1 MRKGNASF
9 TFVLLA
15 VALAVVGAACSSGS
29 PNKPTPSGGASAS
42 ASPQAGGTLTLT
54 AQDDLTSLDNSQ
66 AVSPIDY
73 EMTAGALYEG
83 MYHMNHDGQVE
94 PGIAD
99 GMPQV
104 SSDGLTYTIH
114 LKHGAMFAGP
124 NFTPREVTATDAAY
138 GLTRALDPNTKPA
151 PSWGGYWLYPIK
163 GALDFT
169 NGKASSVSGIK
180 VVNTY
185 TLQITLAQRDTTFI
199 YGLTNDTNWPVPK
212 EAVEQRGL
220 NFASE
225 PVGAGPFYVKNWTKG
240 QSITLAKNPG
250 YVDKGLPYLDQIT
263 VDLNVNPSTQVL
275 RLESGQADG
284 LFEPFTLPQ
293 ANIRQ
298 LIADSSI
305 VKAPTVG
312 LATYFP
318 SLNFQQL
325 FANKDLRLA
334 VAYAVTRDFTKEF
347 GSTAR
352 PYFQVYASET
362 PQYDPSEKF
371 FPYDPT
377 KAKQELQAAG
387 YHGQPVRMIY
397 DIADPY
403 VSAMMVSLAQDLKA
417 IGMNVQLKGLQESQF
432 YGSSGQNDPKSYDIV
447 SNWWRYDYPDGEDY
461 LSSLFLCDDVAP
473 PGLNL
478 SRYCSKPVDDLY
490 NQSNTMPFGAARD
503 KVLQQAQRQL
513 LDDVG
518 AVPVMQVTPL
528 QFFTSRV
535 GDIPSLPT
543 FAPFDWKLAWVKAAS

>member
-1 MRKGNASF
+1 MRKRHALF
-9 TFVLLA
+9 TFAVL
-15 VALAVVGAACSSGS
+15 VTSLAVVAAACSSGG
-29 PNKPTPSGGASAS
+29 PNKPTSTSGASATG
-42 ASPQAGGTLTLT
+42 SPKAGGTLTLT

-83 MYHMNHDGQVE
+83 LYHMNHDGHVE

-114 LKHGAMFAGP
+114 LQHGAMFAGP

-138 GLTRALDPNTKPA
+138 GMTRALDPNTKPA
-151 PSWGGYWLYPIK
+151 PSWGGYWLYPID
-163 GALDFT
+163 GAFDFT

-180 VVNTY
+180 VVDKY
-185 TLQITLAQRDTTFI
+185 TLQLTLSAPDTTFI
-199 YGLTNDTNWPVPK
+199 YSLTNDTNWPVPK

-220 NFASE
+220 DFASE
-225 PVGAGPFYVKNWTKG
+225 PVGAGPFYVKTWTKG
-240 QSITLAKNPG
+240 QSIVLARNPG
-250 YVDKGLPYLDQIT
+250 YVAKGLPYLDQIT
-263 VDLNVNPSTQVL
+263 LDLNVNPSTEVL
-275 RLESGQADG
+275 RLQSGQSDG

-298 LIADSSI
+298 LSGDAN
-305 VKAPTVG
+305 VTKEPTVG

-318 SLNFQQL
+318 SLNFQGM

-334 VAYAVTRDFTKEF
+334 VAYAVTRDFTKQF
-347 GSTAR
+347 GSTAK
-352 PYFQVYASET
+352 PFFQIYADGT
-362 PQYDPSEKF
+362 PQYDPSEHF
-371 FPYDPT
+371 FPHDPA
-377 KAKQELQAAG
+377 KARQELRAAG

-397 DIADPY
+397 DLADSY
-403 VSAMMVSLAQDLKA
+403 VTAMMVSLAQDLRS

-432 YGSSGQNDPKSYDIV
+432 FGSNGQNDPKSYDIV

-461 LSSLFLCDDVAP
+461 LSSLFLCFDVAP
-473 PGLNL
+473 PGLDL
-478 SRYCSKPVDDLY
+478 SRYCSKRVDSLF
-490 NQSNTMPFGAARD
+490 NQSNAMPFGPARD

-513 LDDVG
+513 LDDVA

-528 QFFTSRV
+528 EFFSSKV

-543 FAPFDWKLAWVKAAS
+543 FAPFDWKLAWVKAGS